1 MTAPRRLLA
10 SIHDVTPYHL
20 DRLDRLVPIVE
31 QAVGA
36 GRFALLVVPDFH
48 RAGLI
53 RDNMAFARL
62 LRGWSDAGCEI
73 FLHGFTHLDDV
84 QHRSR
89 AARLKAKRM
98 TAGEGEFLGIGYSD
112 AVSRLDRGRTMLED
126 MIGAPVAGFIA
137 PAWLYGPHSLKAI
150 ADRGFT
156 LVEDH
161 FRVWNPQTGTVL
173 ARGPVL
179 TYASRSPLRLASS
192 LLWSRLAT
200 IALAPAKTV
209 RFAVHPLDVD
219 SPALVHEIGRAL
231 GAFSTSH
238 RPSAYR
244 ELVGE

>member
-1 MTAPRRLLA
+1 MTTSRRLLA

-31 QAVGA
+31 QTVGA
-36 GRFALLVVPDFH
+36 GRYALLVVPDFH
-48 RAGLI
+48 RSGLI
-53 RDNMAFARL
+53 RDNIAFARR
-62 LRGWSDAGCEI
+62 LRSWSEAGCEI

-84 QHRSR
+84 QHTSR
-89 AARLKAKRM
+89 AARLKAERM
-98 TAGEGEFLGIGYSD
+98 TAGEGEFLGIGYSE
-112 AVSRLDRGRTMLED
+112 AATRLEQGQTMLED

-137 PAWLYGPHSLKAI
+137 PAWLYGPDSLKAI

-179 TYASRSPLRLASS
+179 TYASRSPMRLASS

-200 IALAPAKTV
+200 IALARAKTV
-209 RFAVHPLDVD
+209 RFAVHPHDVD
-219 SPALVHEIGRAL
+219 SPALIHEITRAL
-231 GAFSTSH
+231 GVFSASH
-238 RPSAYR
+238 WPSAYR

>member
-1 MTAPRRLLA
+1 VTSSRRLLT

-31 QAVGA
+31 QAVGV
-36 GRFALLVVPDFH
+36 GRYALLVVPDFH
-48 RAGLI
+48 RSGLI
-53 RDNMAFARL
+53 RDNMAFARQ
-62 LRGWSDAGCEI
+62 LRGWSEAGCEI
-73 FLHGFTHLDDV
+73 FLHGFTHLDEV
-84 QHRSR
+84 QHTSR
-89 AARLKAKRM
+89 AARLKAERM
-98 TAGEGEFLGIGYSD
+98 TAGEGEFLGIDYSE
-112 AVSRLDRGRTMLED
+112 AAGKLEQGRTMLED
-126 MIGAPVAGFIA
+126 MIGGPVAGFIA
-137 PAWLYGPHSLKAI
+137 PAWLYGPDSLKAI

-161 FRVWNPQTGTVL
+161 FRVWNPQSGAVL

-200 IALAPAKTV
+200 IALARAKTV
-209 RFAVHPLDVD
+209 RFAVHPHDID

-231 GAFSTSH
+231 GAFSASH

>member
-1 MTAPRRLLA
+1 MTAARRLLA

-31 QAVGA
+31 QTVGA
-36 GRFALLVVPDFH
+36 GRYALLVVPDFH
-48 RAGLI
+48 RSGLI
-53 RDNMAFARL
+53 RDNMAFARR
-62 LRGWSDAGCEI
+62 LRSWSEAGCEI

-84 QHRSR
+84 QHTSR
-89 AARLKAKRM
+89 AARLKAERM
-98 TAGEGEFLGIGYSD
+98 TAGEGEFLGIGYSE
-112 AVSRLDRGRTMLED
+112 AATRLEQGQTMLED

-137 PAWLYGPHSLKAI
+137 PAWLYGADSLKAI
-150 ADRGFT
+150 ADQGFT

-179 TYASRSPLRLASS
+179 TYASRSPMRLASS

-200 IALAPAKTV
+200 IALARAKTV
-209 RFAVHPLDVD
+209 RFAVHPHDVD
-219 SPALVHEIGRAL
+219 SPALIHEITRAL
-231 GAFSTSH
+231 GVFSASH

-244 ELVGE
+244 ELAGE